1 MSIFNMC
8 MYAILNVCMYVSIYA
23 LQELIRE
30 VEATRLK
37 LAQDFYARLKKNK
50 SIVAALKPRRVALR
64 DGYDSDDDRNYKIE
78 IIVSVIKYSLSLLT
92 AMTLYPI
99 IVYQAEKTVLSS
111 KDQIIQWSAE
121 ENIGAIVSITV
132 AYTNSDGVD

>member
-1 MSIFNMC
+1 MYICIHAHNFLIYFLHVDQLYVC
-8 MYAILNVCMYVSIYA
+8 MYNSNEYAILNVCMYASIYA

-78 IIVSVIKYSLSLLT
+78 IIVSVIKYSLSLYL
-92 AMTLYPI
+92 L
-99 IVYQAEKTVLSS
+99 Q
-111 KDQIIQWSAE
+111 
-121 ENIGAIVSITV
+121 
-132 AYTNSDGVD
+132 